1 MPAFL
6 GMRGTGDWVTNQ
18 RPEAWNPRLLLYYPN
33 GAAQLTAIMSM
44 IGKTKYTDP
53 HFHWFSKTLPDQR
66 GAVTGVYTDSGLSSA
81 YASGGVAGD
90 TLYVKMAEADA
101 DKFNAAHVI
110 MLTDADDKSMRARA
124 RVSAVTK
131 AGASSYLTVKLLE
144 ADDNG
149 STKDLSDTDT
159 ALIIGS
165 AHPEGATSPDAIM
178 YDVVEEDNYMQ
189 IFRTSIEH
197 TGTAL
202 ATELRTG
209 DAKKE
214 ARRENLLIHGIER
227 EKALLFGVPSQT
239 TGSNGKPLRTSGGLD
254 YFIQTNRF
262 NFLTDGGGTW
272 LSKGE
277 DWINAKVE
285 QAFRYGS
292 EDKLMLCGSGLIA
305 ALNRLALANGH
316 FALAAETKS
325 YGIKVMSWVTAH
337 GEIPLKPHPLFTT
350 NPLLRNSGFL
360 VEPKELQRV
369 SLKGRDTIL
378 RTNIQ
383 ANDADSEKD
392 EWLTEEGYEIHF
404 ELAHSVFHNV
414 GVDPA

>member
-33 GAAQLTAIMSM
+33 GSAQLTAIMSM

-53 HFHWFSKTLPDQR
+53 HFHWWSKSLPDQR
-66 GAVTGVYTDSGLSSA
+66 GAVTGVYTDSALTTAYVSSGA
-81 YASGGVAGD
+81 LGD
-90 TLYVKMAEADA
+90 TLYIKLAEADA
-101 DKFNAAHVI
+101 DKFGAAHVI
-110 MLTDADDKSMRARA
+110 MLTAAADKSMRVRA

-131 AGASSYLTVKLLE
+131 SGASSYLTVKLLE
-144 ADDNG
+144 ADANG
-149 STKDLSDTDT
+149 STKDLSDADT

-165 AHPEGATSPDAIM
+165 AFAEGALSPDAIM
-178 YDVVEEDNYMQ
+178 YDEVEEDNYMQ
-189 IFRTSIEH
+189 IFRNPIEH

-202 ATELRTG
+202 ATELR
-209 DAKKE
+209 AFKPKAE
-214 ARRENLLIHGIER
+214 ARREVLLLHGIER

-262 NFLTDGGGTW
+262 DFLHDGGGTW

-277 DWINAKVE
+277 EWINAKVE

-292 EDKLMLCGSGLIA
+292 EDKIMLCGSGLIS
-305 ALNRLALANGH
+305 ALNRLALASGH
-316 FALAAETKS
+316 FALTSETKS
-325 YGIKVMSWVTAH
+325 YGIKVMNWVTAH
-337 GEIPLKPHPLFTT
+337 GEIPLKAHPLFST

-369 SLKGRDTIL
+369 SLKGRDTTL

-392 EWLTEEGYEIHF
+392 EWLTEEGYEVHF
-404 ELAHSVFHNV
+404 EMAHSVFHNV
-414 GVDPA
+414 GLDPA